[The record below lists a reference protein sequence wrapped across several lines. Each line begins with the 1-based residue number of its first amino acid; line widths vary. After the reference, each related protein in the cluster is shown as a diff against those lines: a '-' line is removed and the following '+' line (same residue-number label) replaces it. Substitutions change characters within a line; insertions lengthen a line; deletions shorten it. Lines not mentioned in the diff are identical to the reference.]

1 VASMGSV
8 GLIRS
13 QLLPFHTSH
22 VHTVFVSTGCAL
34 VFDQVGQSK
43 DWNCHRLQ

>member
-1 VASMGSV
+1 MGSV

-22 VHTVFVSTGCAL
+22 VHTVSVSTGCAL
-34 VFDQVGQSK
+34 VFDQIGQSK
-43 DWNCHRLQ
+43 HGNCHWLQ